1 MKKNKLLLVTLIVA
15 SAFININNSVAKANN
30 SRKLTIINKNKQV
43 IVSAYI
49 KSENS
54 DKWEYAFDDI
64 AKMLMPGESI
74 SIKLNPNQCIYHL
87 SFLYDNGSNGRFRV
101 NACQS
106 STLNVVGNG
115 GTYRSHGQGRER
127 DYILI
132 PPPAIQLEI
141 RYPDTGIQHIR

>member
-1 MKKNKLLLVTLIVA
+1 MKKNKLLLITLIIVA
-15 SAFININNSVAKANN
+15 SAFINNSVAKANN
-30 SRKLTIINKNKQV
+30 SRKLTIINKNKQI
-43 IVSAYI
+43 IVSAHI

-54 DKWEYAFDDI
+54 DKWEHAFGDL

-74 SIKLNPNQCIYHL
+74 SIKLNPNQCIYNL
-87 SFLYDNGSNGRFRV
+87 NFLYGNGSNGRFRV

-115 GTYRSHGQGRER
+115 GTYRSHGQGRKR

-132 PPPAIQLEI
+132 PPAIPVEI
-141 RYPDTGIQHIR
+141 RYPDTGIQRIR